1 LRLTLEPEA
10 ANAEREAQPASGID
24 TALGDAFN
32 TYTRSNGEH
41 ATNGPLSEAVEEEL
55 GAHAVSPVK
64 SRDLFAKRRA
74 TQSTAAEESEQLRGA
89 IEASQ
94 KEWEDSERRK
104 LELAQKKQPAAVDS
118 SGEMDAVMR
127 RLAPI
132 EHGAPGEETA
142 ALADLLSTAVEGSPN
157 KEVASLMGLLAKPNK
172 PTIEKAENDSVIQAQ
187 IQGLMAELQAI
198 KSRQNDEAKVKV
210 IVYKDTG
217 LAKLEEKVKHLVTVP
232 YTASKANSADTETC
246 LRGVDGCHFL
256 HVKGK
261 DCECG
266 APGSTPKYRC

>member
-1 LRLTLEPEA
+1 M
-10 ANAEREAQPASGID
+10 
-24 TALGDAFN
+24 
-32 TYTRSNGEH
+32 
-41 ATNGPLSEAVEEEL
+41 
-55 GAHAVSPVK
+55 
-64 SRDLFAKRRA
+64 RD
-74 TQSTAAEESEQLRGA
+74 A

-127 RLAPI
+127 RLAPT

-142 ALADLLSTAVEGSPN
+142 ALADLLSTAVEGSAN

-172 PTIEKAENDSVIQAQ
+172 PTVEKAENDSVIRAQ

-198 KSRQNDEAKVKV
+198 KSRQNDEAMVKV
-210 IVYKDTG
+210 VVYKDAAQ
-217 LAKLEEKVKHLVTVP
+217 AKLEEKVKHLVTVP

-246 LRGVDGCHFL
+246 LRGTDECHLL
-256 HVKGK
+256 HAKGK

-266 APGSTPKYRC
+266 APGSTLKYRCQKNTCGRRVAARIDDMHVQEVSL